1 MAQAQPGSGER
12 TVNLPGDVR
21 AFWQTTLF
29 AKVSGYVRELRV
41 DKGGRVR
48 KGDIV
53 ARIASPETDHQVGQA
68 RATLLVRRRLALRVR
83 TLAPKGF
90 VSQQDLDNANADLA
104 VAEADYRRV
113 RALQDYEVLRAP
125 FDGVVTARYVDPGA
139 LVTGSPGQP
148 VVDLADPERARV
160 QVYLGQDVAPFVQV
174 GDAGEITADQLP
186 GLRIRATV
194 RRVADALDPRT
205 RTMLV
210 ELWPEGSASPR
221 LVPGLFVHVA
231 LRLRVPTLPSVPAE
245 ALAARGDRLQ
255 VALVRDGKLHFVD
268 VEPGQ
273 NDGKTL
279 QIRRGLEGGETVA
292 LSPPSDLG
300 DGAPVRP
307 LTNEKARAPGGPRQ
321 ARTPPRGGEQAR
333 DGGGRAEAAAE

>member
-1 MAQAQPGSGER
+1 M
-12 TVNLPGDVR
+12 
-21 AFWQTTLF
+21 
-29 AKVSGYVRELRV
+29 
-41 DKGGRVR
+41 
-48 KGDIV
+48 
-53 ARIASPETDHQVGQA
+53 
-68 RATLLVRRRLALRVR
+68 
-83 TLAPKGF
+83 
-90 VSQQDLDNANADLA
+90 
-104 VAEADYRRV
+104 
-113 RALQDYEVLRAP
+113 
-125 FDGVVTARYVDPGA
+125 
-139 LVTGSPGQP
+139 
-148 VVDLADPERARV
+148 
-160 QVYLGQDVAPFVQV
+160 

-255 VALVRDGKLHFVD
+255 VALVRDGKLHVVD